1 MWNVGMAEP
10 LVSSSLQIRSMPSPN
25 SLREKALRI
34 LAEKED
40 AGGADLLLAVCLGYE
55 IVVLKEILHGRL
67 AVTDDIHVIAD
78 KIHVNV
84 IDRRSID
91 ILVLIV
97 TFALVIEQLHSF
109 LEIQLLALIAHSH
122 KAFVCLI
129 GVQLTAGW
137 NAFAVEGLRFLAC
150 LYFFYGHD
158 ESV

>member
-34 LAEKED
+34 LAV
-40 AGGADLLLAVCLGYE
+40 A
-55 IVVLKEILHGRL
+55 
-67 AVTDDIHVIAD
+67 DDIHVVAD

-97 TFALVIEQLHSF
+97 TFALVIEQLHAF
-109 LEIQLLALIAHSH
+109 LEIQHLALIAHSH

-137 NAFAVEGLRFLAC
+137 NAFAVESLRFLAC
-150 LYFFYGHD
+150 LDFFYGHD